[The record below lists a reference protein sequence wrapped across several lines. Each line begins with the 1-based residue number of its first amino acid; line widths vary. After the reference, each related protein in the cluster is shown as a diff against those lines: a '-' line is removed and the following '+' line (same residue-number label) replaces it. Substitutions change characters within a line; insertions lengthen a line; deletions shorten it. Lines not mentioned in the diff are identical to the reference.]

1 MVEYSKN
8 DKNINF
14 THLGFRIYLK
24 EDVVFRT
31 VKNLDRGRIV
41 GKFCKNQAMGK
52 ISLKVY
58 FNSTCHLSTCNILD
72 QFNELKSCYDI
83 FE

>member
-1 MVEYSKN
+1 MVEYSEN

-14 THLGFRIYLK
+14 THLGFRIFLVY
-24 EDVVFRT
+24 DVVFPI
-31 VKNLDRGRIV
+31 VKNLDRGHIV
-41 GKFCKNQAMGK
+41 GKFCKNQGMCK
-52 ISLKVY
+52 NSLKV